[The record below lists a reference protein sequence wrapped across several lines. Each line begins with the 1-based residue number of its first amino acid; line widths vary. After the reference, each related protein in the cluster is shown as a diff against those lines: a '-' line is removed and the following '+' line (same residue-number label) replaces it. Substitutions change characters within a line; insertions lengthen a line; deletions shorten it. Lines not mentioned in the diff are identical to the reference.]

1 MVPAFYHVH
10 RNFGKISSPF
20 RYGPECAAQTAD
32 RKAIQGEGMMRSGNG
47 PAGIESN
54 VLLAQGRTLRSLKEH
69 IKVGQR
75 SNLQGGE
82 IMQKLM
88 RVFTAVAALGL
99 IAIPAAAQYPAK
111 PIRIVV
117 PFPAGGTADAITRL
131 IAQPLSEIL
140 GQPVVVDNRP
150 GAEGAIAGEVV
161 AKSAPDG
168 YTILSGGNTT
178 MLGVPILRK
187 NPPYDVIADFAPITS
202 VVKFAFFL
210 VVHPSVPASALSELI
225 DYARANPG
233 RLNYATGN
241 VSAIL
246 AFAQLRSFGNVD
258 MVHVPYKGEALTLP
272 DLLSARVQ
280 LVVGTG
286 ASVVPLV
293 KEGRLRALAT
303 LLPTRSSLLPSV
315 PTIAEA
321 GMPRVS
327 VVVWAGLF
335 APAKT
340 PMDVIDK
347 LSREVNVILKQPDVR
362 EQFEKQGVEP
372 GGSTPG
378 ELGAFLKQQLVEWRS
393 AARSAGLE
401 PE

>member
-1 MVPAFYHVH
+1 
-10 RNFGKISSPF
+10 
-20 RYGPECAAQTAD
+20 
-32 RKAIQGEGMMRSGNG
+32 
-47 PAGIESN
+47 
-54 VLLAQGRTLRSLKEH
+54 
-69 IKVGQR
+69 
-75 SNLQGGE
+75 
-82 IMQKLM
+82 MQKLM

-99 IAIPAAAQYPAK
+99 IAIPAAAQYPSK

-117 PFPAGGTADAITRL
+117 SLAAGGTADAVARI
-131 IAQPLSEIL
+131 IAQPLSETL

-168 YTILSGGNTT
+168 YTILFSGNSS

-202 VVKFAFFL
+202 LGKYAFFL
-210 VVHPSVPASALSELI
+210 IVHPSVPANTLAELI

-233 RLNYATGN
+233 RLNYATATVN
-241 VSAIL
+241 EVL
-246 AFAQLRSFGNVD
+246 AFAQLKSLANVD
-258 MVHVPYKGEALTLP
+258 MVQVPYKGGAPAMP
-272 DLLSARVQ
+272 DLLSARIQ
-280 LVVGTG
+280 LIIIPSTLV
-286 ASVVPLV
+286 APLV

-303 LLPTRSSLLPSV
+303 LLPKRSSLFPSV

-321 GMPRVS
+321 GMPRLT
-327 VVVWAGLF
+327 VVPWSALF

-340 PMDVIDK
+340 PKDIVER
-347 LSREVNVILKQPDVR
+347 LSREVNVILQRPEIR
-362 EQFEKQGVEP
+362 GQFQKHGFEP

>member
-1 MVPAFYHVH
+1 
-10 RNFGKISSPF
+10 
-20 RYGPECAAQTAD
+20 
-32 RKAIQGEGMMRSGNG
+32 
-47 PAGIESN
+47 
-54 VLLAQGRTLRSLKEH
+54 
-69 IKVGQR
+69 
-75 SNLQGGE
+75 
-82 IMQKLM
+82 
-88 RVFTAVAALGL
+88 
-99 IAIPAAAQYPAK
+99 
-111 PIRIVV
+111 
-117 PFPAGGTADAITRL
+117 
-131 IAQPLSEIL
+131 
-140 GQPVVVDNRP
+140 
-150 GAEGAIAGEVV
+150 
-161 AKSAPDG
+161 
-168 YTILSGGNTT
+168 
-178 MLGVPILRK
+178 
-187 NPPYDVIADFAPITS
+187 
-202 VVKFAFFL
+202 
-210 VVHPSVPASALSELI
+210 
-225 DYARANPG
+225 
-233 RLNYATGN
+233 
-241 VSAIL
+241 
-246 AFAQLRSFGNVD
+246 

-327 VVVWAGLF
+327 MVVWAGLF

-362 EQFEKQGVEP
+362 GQFEKQGFEP
-372 GGSTPG
+372 AGSTPG

-393 AARSAGLE
+393 AARLAGLE

>member
-1 MVPAFYHVH
+1 M
-10 RNFGKISSPF
+10 NIK
-20 RYGPECAAQTAD
+20 QT
-32 RKAIQGEGMMRSGNG
+32 
-47 PAGIESN
+47 
-54 VLLAQGRTLRSLKEH
+54 
-69 IKVGQR
+69 
-75 SNLQGGE
+75 
-82 IMQKLM
+82 MQKLM
-88 RVFTAVAALGL
+88 RVFTVVAALGL
-99 IAIPAAAQYPAK
+99 IAVPAAAQYPAK

-117 PFPAGGTADAITRL
+117 PFPPGGGADAMARIV
-131 IAQPLSEIL
+131 AQPLSKTL
-140 GQPVVVDNRP
+140 GQPVVVDYRP
-150 GAEGAIAGEVV
+150 GADGAIGPEFV

-168 YTILSGGNTT
+168 YTILLAGNS
-178 MLGVPILRK
+178 MLGAALRK
-187 NPPYDVIADFAPITS
+187 NPPYDVIADFAPITHLG
-202 VVKFAFFL
+202 KFAFFL
-210 VVHPSVPASALSELI
+210 VVHPSVPANTLSELI

-233 RLNYATGN
+233 RLNYATAN
-241 VSAIL
+241 LSAIL
-246 AFAQLRSFGNVD
+246 AFAQLKSLGNVD
-258 MVHVPYKGEALTLP
+258 MVHVPYKGESLTLP

-293 KEGRLRALAT
+293 KEGRLRALAA

-347 LSREVNVILKQPDVR
+347 LSREVNVILKRPEIR
-362 EQFEKQGVEP
+362 EQFEKQGFEP

-378 ELGAFLKQQLVEWRS
+378 ELGAFLKQQLIDWS
-393 AARSAGLE
+393 DAARSAGLK

>member
-1 MVPAFYHVH
+1 
-10 RNFGKISSPF
+10 
-20 RYGPECAAQTAD
+20 
-32 RKAIQGEGMMRSGNG
+32 
-47 PAGIESN
+47 
-54 VLLAQGRTLRSLKEH
+54 
-69 IKVGQR
+69 
-75 SNLQGGE
+75 
-82 IMQKLM
+82 MQKLI
-88 RVFTAVAALGL
+88 RVLAAVGVIGL
-99 IAIPAAAQYPAK
+99 IAVPAAAQYASK
-111 PIRIVV
+111 PIHIVV
-117 PFPAGGTADAITRL
+117 GFPPGGPSDAITRI

-150 GAEGAIAGEVV
+150 GAEGAIAGEAV

-168 YTILSGGNTT
+168 YTILLAGNS
-178 MLGVPILRK
+178 MLGAMLRK
-187 NPPYDVIADFAPITS
+187 NPPYDVIADFAPITHLG
-202 VVKFAFFL
+202 KFAFFL

-293 KEGRLRALAT
+293 EEGRLRALAT
-303 LLPTRSSLLPSV
+303 LLPARSSLLPSV

-362 EQFEKQGVEP
+362 EQFEKQGFEP

-378 ELGAFLKQQLVEWRS
+378 ELGAFLKQQLIDWS
-393 AARSAGLE
+393 DAARSAGLE

>member
-1 MVPAFYHVH
+1 M
-10 RNFGKISSPF
+10 NIK
-20 RYGPECAAQTAD
+20 QT
-32 RKAIQGEGMMRSGNG
+32 
-47 PAGIESN
+47 
-54 VLLAQGRTLRSLKEH
+54 
-69 IKVGQR
+69 
-75 SNLQGGE
+75 
-82 IMQKLM
+82 MQKLM
-88 RVFTAVAALGL
+88 RVFTVVAALGL
-99 IAIPAAAQYPAK
+99 IAVPAAAQYPAR

-117 PFPAGGTADAITRL
+117 TYPPGGGADVMARVV
-131 IAQPLSEIL
+131 AQPLSKTL
-140 GQPVVVDNRP
+140 GQPVVVDYRP
-150 GAEGAIAGEVV
+150 GADGAIGPEFV

-168 YTILSGGNTT
+168 YTILLAGNS
-178 MLGVPILRK
+178 MLGAALRK
-187 NPPYDVIADFAPITS
+187 NPPYDVIADFAPITHLG
-202 VVKFAFFL
+202 KFAFFL
-210 VVHPSVPASALSELI
+210 VVHPSVPANTLSELI

-233 RLNYATGN
+233 RLNYATAIL
-241 VSAIL
+241 SAIL
-246 AFAQLRSFGNVD
+246 AFAQLKSLGNVD
-258 MVHVPYKGEALTLP
+258 MVHVPYKGESLTLP

-293 KEGRLRALAT
+293 KEGRLRALAA

-347 LSREVNVILKQPDVR
+347 LSREVNVILKRPEIR
-362 EQFEKQGVEP
+362 EQFEKQGFEP

-378 ELGAFLKQQLVEWRS
+378 ELGAFLKQQLIDWS
-393 AARSAGLE
+393 DAARSAGLK

>member
-1 MVPAFYHVH
+1 M
-10 RNFGKISSPF
+10 NIQ
-20 RYGPECAAQTAD
+20 QT
-32 RKAIQGEGMMRSGNG
+32 
-47 PAGIESN
+47 
-54 VLLAQGRTLRSLKEH
+54 
-69 IKVGQR
+69 
-75 SNLQGGE
+75 
-82 IMQKLM
+82 MQKLM
-88 RVFTAVAALGL
+88 RVLTAVAALGL
-99 IAIPAAAQYPAK
+99 IAIPAAAQYPSK

-117 PFPAGGTADAITRL
+117 PFAAGGTADAITRI
-131 IAQPLSEIL
+131 IAQPLSETL
-140 GQPVVVDNRP
+140 GQPVVADNRP

-161 AKSAPDG
+161 AKSAADG
-168 YTILSGGNTT
+168 HALLWGGNTN

-187 NPPYDVIADFAPITS
+187 NPPYDVIADFAPITHLG
-202 VVKFAFFL
+202 KFAFFL
-210 VVHPSVPASALSELI
+210 VVHPSVPANTLSELI

-233 RLNYATGN
+233 RLNYATAN
-241 VSAIL
+241 LSAIL
-246 AFAQLRSFGNVD
+246 AFAQLKSFGNVD
-258 MVHVPYKGEALTLP
+258 MVHVPYKGESLTLS

-293 KEGRLRALAT
+293 KEGRLRALAA

-347 LSREVNVILKQPDVR
+347 LSREVNVILKRPEIR
-362 EQFEKQGVEP
+362 GQFEKQGSEP
-372 GGSTPG
+372 AGSTPG
-378 ELGAFLKQQLVEWRS
+378 ELGAFLNQQLIVWGD
-393 AARSAGLE
+393 AARSAGLK

>member
-1 MVPAFYHVH
+1 
-10 RNFGKISSPF
+10 
-20 RYGPECAAQTAD
+20 
-32 RKAIQGEGMMRSGNG
+32 
-47 PAGIESN
+47 
-54 VLLAQGRTLRSLKEH
+54 
-69 IKVGQR
+69 
-75 SNLQGGE
+75 
-82 IMQKLM
+82 MQKLI
-88 RVFTAVAALGL
+88 RVLAAVGVIGL
-99 IAIPAAAQYPAK
+99 VAVPAAAQYPIR

-117 PFPAGGTADAITRL
+117 PFAPGGGADAMARI
-131 IAQPLSEIL
+131 IAQPLSKTL
-140 GQPVVVDNRP
+140 GQPVVVDYRP
-150 GAEGAIAGEVV
+150 GADGAIGPEFV

-168 YTILSGGNTT
+168 YTILLAGNS
-178 MLGVPILRK
+178 MLGAALRK
-187 NPPYDVIADFAPITS
+187 NPPYDVIADFAPITHLG
-202 VVKFAFFL
+202 KFAFFL
-210 VVHPSVPASALSELI
+210 VVHPSVPANTLSELI

-233 RLNYATGN
+233 RLNYATAN
-241 VSAIL
+241 LSAIL
-246 AFAQLRSFGNVD
+246 AFAQLKSLGNVD
-258 MVHVPYKGEALTLP
+258 MVHVPYKGESLTLP

-293 KEGRLRALAT
+293 KEGRLRALAA

-347 LSREVNVILKQPDVR
+347 LSREVNVILKRPEIR
-362 EQFEKQGVEP
+362 GQFEKQGSEP
-372 GGSTPG
+372 AGSTPG
-378 ELGAFLKQQLVEWRS
+378 ELGAFLNQQLIVWGD
-393 AARSAGLE
+393 AARSAGLK

>member
-1 MVPAFYHVH
+1 M
-10 RNFGKISSPF
+10 NIK
-20 RYGPECAAQTAD
+20 QT
-32 RKAIQGEGMMRSGNG
+32 
-47 PAGIESN
+47 
-54 VLLAQGRTLRSLKEH
+54 
-69 IKVGQR
+69 
-75 SNLQGGE
+75 
-82 IMQKLM
+82 MQKLM
-88 RVFTAVAALGL
+88 RVFIAVAALGL
-99 IAIPAAAQYPAK
+99 IAVPAAAQYPAR

-117 PFPAGGTADAITRL
+117 PFPPGGGADAMARIV
-131 IAQPLSEIL
+131 AQPLSKTL
-140 GQPVVVDNRP
+140 GQPVVVDYRP
-150 GAEGAIAGEVV
+150 GADGAIGPEFV

-168 YTILSGGNTT
+168 YTILLAGNS
-178 MLGVPILRK
+178 MLGAALRK
-187 NPPYDVIADFAPITS
+187 NPPYDVIADFAPITHLG
-202 VVKFAFFL
+202 KFAFFL
-210 VVHPSVPASALSELI
+210 VVHPSVPANTLSELI

-233 RLNYATGN
+233 RLNYATAN
-241 VSAIL
+241 LSAIL
-246 AFAQLRSFGNVD
+246 AFAQLKSLGNVD
-258 MVHVPYKGEALTLP
+258 MVHVPYKGESLTLP

-293 KEGRLRALAT
+293 KEGRLRALAA

-347 LSREVNVILKQPDVR
+347 LSREVNVILKRPEIR
-362 EQFEKQGVEP
+362 EQFEKQGFEP

-378 ELGAFLKQQLVEWRS
+378 ELGAFLKQQLIDWS
-393 AARSAGLE
+393 DAARSAGLK